1 MTTAPESDASGAA
14 QAQSSFEHGAV
25 RRITRNIML
34 LGGLAPLA
42 ALLAGASRHL
52 VVGVA
57 IGALVAAGN
66 FMAIERISSW
76 VVRGSV
82 RAASLL
88 MALLVVKM
96 TVAMVVVFLVVRAF
110 GVDAIGFVI
119 GLSTLVV
126 GLVVEAVRST
136 LAREN
141 A

>member
-1 MTTAPESDASGAA
+1 M
-14 QAQSSFEHGAV
+14 
-25 RRITRNIML
+25 RRITRNIMV
-34 LGGLAPLA
+34 LGGLAPLV
-42 ALLAGASRHL
+42 ALAFGAPSRI

-57 IGALVAAGN
+57 VGALVAAGN
-66 FMAIERISSW
+66 FVAIERISSW

-96 TVAMVVVFLVVRAF
+96 TVAMVVVCLIVRAF
-110 GVDAIGFVI
+110 GVNAIGFVI

-126 GLVVEAVRST
+126 GLLVEGLRSS

>member
-1 MTTAPESDASGAA
+1 MTTAPESDATEVA
-14 QAQSSFEHGAV
+14 SFERRSV
-25 RRITRNIML
+25 RRIARNIML
-34 LGGLAPLA
+34 LGGLAPLV
-42 ALLAGASRHL
+42 ALVAGAPARL

-57 IGALVAAGN
+57 VGSLVAAAN
-66 FMAIERISSW
+66 FFAFERISAW

-82 RAASLL
+82 RAGSLL

-96 TVAMVVVFLVVRAF
+96 SAAMLVVVLILRTF

-126 GLVVEAVRST
+126 GLLFEGVSSS
-136 LAREN
+136 LAKEN